1 MEASSLDSLTPL
13 ITAADQWH
21 EVLLLLPVLV
31 GLEVVL
37 SADNAIALAA
47 IAKGL
52 KSQNQ
57 QKQALNLGL
66 VFALFFRISL
76 ILVSRW
82 VLGFKPLMAAGAA
95 YLLWL
100 CADHFINNSSEV
112 ELPESELSTPE
123 LSTPE
128 LLSSE
133 LTSSNL
139 LDSKSLENKSVNKS
153 LNNSAKIISAD
164 NLFGF
169 DRKLAGTAISI
180 ALTDLAFSLDSV
192 AAAVAVSD
200 KLWLVITG
208 GIIGVVAL
216 RLSSNLFIELLNN
229 YPRLEAAG
237 YIAVGLVGIQ
247 LLVRVFWPFIELPQ
261 WLLLSL
267 VGLLFLWGFTNRR
280 KLC

>member
-100 CADHFINNSSEV
+100 CADHFINNSSQV
-112 ELPESELSTPE
+112 ELPES
-123 LSTPE
+123 E

-133 LTSSNL
+133 LTSSKL
-139 LDSKSLENKSVNKS
+139 LDSKSLENKSINES
-153 LNNSAKIISAD
+153 LKNSANVISAD
-164 NLFGF
+164 NIFGF

>member
-100 CADHFINNSSEV
+100 CADHFINNSSQV
-112 ELPESELSTPE
+112 ELPESELLT
-123 LSTPE
+123 TE

-133 LTSSNL
+133 LTSSKL
-139 LDSKSLENKSVNKS
+139 LDSKSLENKSINES
-153 LNNSAKIISAD
+153 LNNSANVISAD
-164 NLFGF
+164 NVFGF

>member
-100 CADHFINNSSEV
+100 CADHFINNSSQV
-112 ELPESELSTPE
+112 ELPEPE
-123 LSTPE
+123 
-128 LLSSE
+128 
-133 LTSSNL
+133 L
-139 LDSKSLENKSVNKS
+139 LDSKSLENKSINES
-153 LNNSAKIISAD
+153 LNNSTNIVSAD

>member
-1 MEASSLDSLTPL
+1 
-13 ITAADQWH
+13 
-21 EVLLLLPVLV
+21 
-31 GLEVVL
+31 
-37 SADNAIALAA
+37 
-47 IAKGL
+47 
-52 KSQNQ
+52 
-57 QKQALNLGL
+57 
-66 VFALFFRISL
+66 
-76 ILVSRW
+76 
-82 VLGFKPLMAAGAA
+82 MAAGAA

-100 CADHFINNSSEV
+100 CADHFINNSSQV
-112 ELPESELSTPE
+112 ELPESELSTPELSTPE

-133 LTSSNL
+133 LTSSKL

>member
-123 LSTPE
+123 L
-128 LLSSE
+128 LSSE
-133 LTSSNL
+133 LTSSKL

>member
-100 CADHFINNSSEV
+100 CADHFINNSSQV
-112 ELPESELSTPE
+112 ELPEPE

-133 LTSSNL
+133 LTSSKF
-139 LDSKSLENKSVNKS
+139 LDSKSLENKSINES
-153 LNNSAKIISAD
+153 LNNSANIISPD

>member
-1 MEASSLDSLTPL
+1 MEATSLDSLTPL
-13 ITAADQWH
+13 ISAADQWH

-52 KSQNQ
+52 KNPDQ

-66 VFALFFRISL
+66 VFALIFRVGLLL
-76 ILVSRW
+76 ISRW
-82 VLGFKPLMAAGAA
+82 VLGFRPLMAAGAA

-100 CADHFINNSSEV
+100 CGQHFIS
-112 ELPESELSTPE
+112 
-123 LSTPE
+123 
-128 LLSSE
+128 
-133 LTSSNL
+133 
-139 LDSKSLENKSVNKS
+139 NKSEEEESNQAS
-153 LNNSAKIISAD
+153 TA
-164 NLFGF
+164 FGV
-169 DRKLAGTAISI
+169 DRKLATTAISI

-208 GIIGVVAL
+208 GVIGVVAL
-216 RLSSNLFIELLNN
+216 RLSSNLFISMLNN
-229 YPRLEAAG
+229 FPRLESAG
-237 YIAVGLVGIQ
+237 YLAVGLVGLQ
-247 LLVRVFWPFIELPQ
+247 LLTRVIFPTIELPQ

-267 VGLLFLWGFTNRR
+267 VSILFLWGFTNRR
-280 KLC
+280 RLC

>member
-1 MEASSLDSLTPL
+1 MEATSLDSLTPL
-13 ITAADQWH
+13 ISAADQWH

-52 KSQNQ
+52 KNPDQ

-66 VFALFFRISL
+66 VFALIVRVGL
-76 ILVSRW
+76 ILISRW
-82 VLGFKPLMAAGAA
+82 VLGFRPLMAAGAA

-100 CADHFINNSSEV
+100 CGQHFIS
-112 ELPESELSTPE
+112 
-123 LSTPE
+123 
-128 LLSSE
+128 
-133 LTSSNL
+133 
-139 LDSKSLENKSVNKS
+139 NKSEEEETNQ
-153 LNNSAKIISAD
+153 ATTA
-164 NLFGF
+164 FGV
-169 DRKLAGTAISI
+169 DKKLATTAISI

-208 GIIGVVAL
+208 GVIGVVAL
-216 RLSSNLFIELLNN
+216 RLSSNLFISMLNN
-229 YPRLEAAG
+229 FPRLESAG
-237 YIAVGLVGIQ
+237 YLAVGLVGLQ
-247 LLVRVFWPFIELPQ
+247 LLTRVIFPNIELPQ

-267 VGLLFLWGFTNRR
+267 VSILFLWGFTNRR
-280 KLC
+280 RLC

>member
-112 ELPESELSTPE
+112 ESPESELLT
-123 LSTPE
+123 TE

-133 LTSSNL
+133 LTSSKL
-139 LDSKSLENKSVNKS
+139 LDSKSLENKSINES
-153 LNNSAKIISAD
+153 LNNSANVISAD
-164 NLFGF
+164 NVFGF

>member
-100 CADHFINNSSEV
+100 CADHFINNSSQV
-112 ELPESELSTPE
+112 ESPES
-123 LSTPE
+123 E

-133 LTSSNL
+133 LTSSKF
-139 LDSKSLENKSVNKS
+139 LDSKSLENKSINES
-153 LNNSAKIISAD
+153 LNNSSNIISAD

>member
-112 ELPESELSTPE
+112 ESPESELLT
-123 LSTPE
+123 TE

-133 LTSSNL
+133 LTSSKL
-139 LDSKSLENKSVNKS
+139 LDSKSLENKSINES
-153 LNNSAKIISAD
+153 LNNSANVISAD

>member
-112 ELPESELSTPE
+112 ESPES
-123 LSTPE
+123 E

-133 LTSSNL
+133 LTSSKL
-139 LDSKSLENKSVNKS
+139 LDSKSLENKSINES
-153 LNNSAKIISAD
+153 LKNSANVIITCILHNFSKYI
-164 NLFGF
+164 LFTWIIGF
-169 DRKLAGTAISI
+169 D
-180 ALTDLAFSLDSV
+180 
-192 AAAVAVSD
+192 
-200 KLWLVITG
+200 
-208 GIIGVVAL
+208 
-216 RLSSNLFIELLNN
+216 
-229 YPRLEAAG
+229 
-237 YIAVGLVGIQ
+237 
-247 LLVRVFWPFIELPQ
+247 
-261 WLLLSL
+261 
-267 VGLLFLWGFTNRR
+267 
-280 KLC
+280 

>member
-112 ELPESELSTPE
+112 ELPKSE

-169 DRKLAGTAISI
+169 DRKLAGTAIII

>member
-1 MEASSLDSLTPL
+1 MEASSLDSLKPL

-100 CADHFINNSSEV
+100 CADHFINNSSQV
-112 ELPESELSTPE
+112 ELPESEL
-123 LSTPE
+123 LSFE
-128 LLSSE
+128 SISSE
-133 LTSSNL
+133 LISSNL
-139 LDSKSLENKSVNKS
+139 LDSKSLENKSTNEP
-153 LNNSAKIISAD
+153 LNNSTNSIFPD

-247 LLVRVFWPFIELPQ
+247 LFVRVFWPYIELPQ

>member
-1 MEASSLDSLTPL
+1 MEATSLDSLTPL
-13 ITAADQWH
+13 ISAADQWH

-52 KSQNQ
+52 KNPDQ

-66 VFALFFRISL
+66 VFALIFRVGL
-76 ILVSRW
+76 ILISRW
-82 VLGFKPLMAAGAA
+82 VLGFRPLMAAGAA

-100 CADHFINNSSEV
+100 CGQHFIS
-112 ELPESELSTPE
+112 
-123 LSTPE
+123 
-128 LLSSE
+128 
-133 LTSSNL
+133 
-139 LDSKSLENKSVNKS
+139 NKSEEEETNQ
-153 LNNSAKIISAD
+153 ATTA
-164 NLFGF
+164 FGV
-169 DRKLAGTAISI
+169 DKKLATTAISI

-216 RLSSNLFIELLNN
+216 RLSSNLFISMLNN
-229 YPRLEAAG
+229 FPRLESAG
-237 YIAVGLVGIQ
+237 YLAVGLVGLQ
-247 LLVRVFWPFIELPQ
+247 LLTRVIFPNIELPQ

-267 VGLLFLWGFTNRR
+267 VSILFLWGFTNRR
-280 KLC
+280 RLC

>member
-52 KSQNQ
+52 KNPDQ

-66 VFALFFRISL
+66 VFALIFRVGL
-76 ILVSRW
+76 ILISRW
-82 VLGFKPLMAAGAA
+82 VLGFRPLMAAGAA

-100 CADHFINNSSEV
+100 CGQHFIS
-112 ELPESELSTPE
+112 
-123 LSTPE
+123 
-128 LLSSE
+128 
-133 LTSSNL
+133 
-139 LDSKSLENKSVNKS
+139 NKSEEEETNQ
-153 LNNSAKIISAD
+153 ATTA
-164 NLFGF
+164 FGV
-169 DRKLAGTAISI
+169 DKKLATTAISI

-208 GIIGVVAL
+208 GVIGVVAL
-216 RLSSNLFIELLNN
+216 RLSSNLFISMLNN
-229 YPRLEAAG
+229 FPRLESAG
-237 YIAVGLVGIQ
+237 YLAVGLVGLQ
-247 LLVRVFWPFIELPQ
+247 LLTRVIFPNIELPQ

-267 VGLLFLWGFTNRR
+267 VSILFLWGFTNRR

>member
-82 VLGFKPLMAAGAA
+82 ALGFKPLMAAGAA

-100 CADHFINNSSEV
+100 CADHFINNSSQV
-112 ELPESELSTPE
+112 ELPEPE

-133 LTSSNL
+133 LTSSKF
-139 LDSKSLENKSVNKS
+139 LDSKSLENKSINES
-153 LNNSAKIISAD
+153 SNNSSNIISAD

>member
-100 CADHFINNSSEV
+100 CADHFINNSSQV
-112 ELPESELSTPE
+112 ELPEPE
-123 LSTPE
+123 
-128 LLSSE
+128 
-133 LTSSNL
+133 L
-139 LDSKSLENKSVNKS
+139 LDSKSLENKSIDES
-153 LNNSAKIISAD
+153 LNNSTNIISAD
-164 NLFGF
+164 HLFGF

>member
-112 ELPESELSTPE
+112 ELPEPE

-133 LTSSNL
+133 LTSSKL
-139 LDSKSLENKSVNKS
+139 LDSKSLENKSINKS

>member
-1 MEASSLDSLTPL
+1 MEATSLDSLTPL
-13 ITAADQWH
+13 ISAADQWH

-52 KSQNQ
+52 KNPDQ

-66 VFALFFRISL
+66 VFALIFRVGL

-82 VLGFKPLMAAGAA
+82 VLGFRPLMAAGAA

-100 CADHFINNSSEV
+100 CGQHFIS
-112 ELPESELSTPE
+112 
-123 LSTPE
+123 
-128 LLSSE
+128 
-133 LTSSNL
+133 
-139 LDSKSLENKSVNKS
+139 NKSEEEESNQ
-153 LNNSAKIISAD
+153 ATTA
-164 NLFGF
+164 FGV
-169 DRKLAGTAISI
+169 DRKLATTAISI

-208 GIIGVVAL
+208 GVIGVVAL
-216 RLSSNLFIELLNN
+216 RLSSNLFISMLNN
-229 YPRLEAAG
+229 FPRLESAG
-237 YIAVGLVGIQ
+237 YLAVGLVGLQ
-247 LLVRVFWPFIELPQ
+247 LLTRVIFPNIELPQ

-267 VGLLFLWGFTNRR
+267 VSILFLWAFTNRR
-280 KLC
+280 RLC

>member
-1 MEASSLDSLTPL
+1 
-13 ITAADQWH
+13 
-21 EVLLLLPVLV
+21 
-31 GLEVVL
+31 LEVVL

-100 CADHFINNSSEV
+100 CADHFINNSSQV
-112 ELPESELSTPE
+112 ELPEPE
-123 LSTPE
+123 
-128 LLSSE
+128 
-133 LTSSNL
+133 L
-139 LDSKSLENKSVNKS
+139 LDSKSLENKSINES
-153 LNNSAKIISAD
+153 LKNSANVISAD
-164 NLFGF
+164 NIFGF

>member
-112 ELPESELSTPE
+112 ESPES
-123 LSTPE
+123 E

-139 LDSKSLENKSVNKS
+139 LDSKSLENKSI
-153 LNNSAKIISAD
+153 NNSSNIISAD